1 MWSLVVGGCT
11 SFARKI
17 RIQPAICICTHP
29 KIGHVIAVPTLSG
42 KKHVE
47 KDAWIEHDLDKCETK
62 FTVIT
67 VYPKNK
73 VQGRRF
79 NQHLTHPKDPV

>member
-1 MWSLVVGGCT
+1 M
-11 SFARKI
+11 
-17 RIQPAICICTHP
+17 
-29 KIGHVIAVPTLSG
+29 
-42 KKHVE
+42 E